1 MNRSPMPP
9 KRRHDNGFT
18 LIELMIVV
26 AIIGILAAVAIPSF
40 MKYIYKARSA
50 EARTHLEKMGAGA
63 RTYYLDE
70 HGSTTLTIAP
80 VPQQFPASVGTTPAL
95 SCCLSGGKCTPES
108 TQWDDP
114 VWTALHF
121 AVTDP
126 HYYRFEFISEG
137 IMSDAKFTGRAY
149 GDLDC
154 DGIESTFEIQGQVN
168 YMGNDMSSGG
178 AVARRHE
185 LE

>member
-1 MNRSPMPP
+1 MSSPAPP
-9 KRRHDNGFT
+9 MRRQDSGFT
-18 LIELMIVV
+18 LLELMIVV

-50 EARTHLEKMGAGA
+50 EARTHLEKIGAGA

-70 HGSTTLTIAP
+70 RPAPTGIAP
-80 VPQQFPASVGTTPAL
+80 LPRQFPDAIATTPVL
-95 SCCLSGGKCTPES
+95 SCCLTGGKCLAES

-121 AVTDP
+121 AVSDP
-126 HYYRFEFISEG
+126 HFYRYEFLSDG
-137 IMSDAKFTGRAY
+137 IMSDATFTGRAY

-154 DGIESTFEIQGQVN
+154 DGIESTFEIQGMVN
-168 YMGNDMSSGG
+168 YLGNDMSSGG
-178 AVARRHE
+178 AVARKHE